1 MKHRMAKGMRLLMKE
16 SLATWMKAEALFTE
30 TNQLCAEHLR
40 RSWDQLKDFISHF
53 LLLKQ
58 I

>member
-40 RSWDQLKDFISHF
+40 RS
-53 LLLKQ
+53 
-58 I
+58 